1 MTRRLWV
8 RAETST
14 RTREIDLRRGDD
26 GRWTVPMGRSLRS
39 GSVSAHQHH
48 AGAPARAPSGAGKRD
63 FLMAWVLVPDLMVR
77 PTRQT
82 FTHLARTERGARVR
96 YAAADFRS
104 EVEFDGTGSSST
116 TRGWP
121 AVCPPRGESAPP
133 VLCSESAVTLSCGES
148 AAVHRRAVN
157 RPVPLAR
164 VRPTVPT
171 GHAARVVPPVTPR
184 PPTDHVVCSAATIV
198 IRRTRRAGRTAAD
211 RPISTVSASTPSTG
225 RTGGPPT
232 VPTAEVTDRAAVQP

>member
-96 YAAADFRS
+96 YAAGDFRS

-184 PPTDHVVCSAATIV
+184 PPARRAHPPITSYAARPRSSSAAPGV
-198 IRRTRRAGRTAAD
+198 PAGRRRTGRSVRSAPARRAPAGRAGRRRC
-211 RPISTVSASTPSTG
+211 RP
-225 RTGGPPT
+225 R
-232 VPTAEVTDRAAVQP
+232 R